1 MLLVSCAISGINNR
15 GIMATRAEWAES
27 LVGAR
32 GAVANATRGLFAPSF
47 SANAVGSAPKMSIW
61 VSVVGYIVAT
71 AIILAIILL
80 FVHFT
85 IRPIFQ
91 FTPGGSGI
99 IPIPGFSD
107 GKLYW
112 KKAKDVS
119 PLTEATMGISTIPSQ
134 NWSFT
139 LDLFIQNPTTL
150 SANYIPVF
158 LREEIIA
165 VGTGPTTNAKSNAHI
180 YLIPGTN
187 DLVVGTTNAA
197 NNVEDVVLSNVP
209 VQTPFRVGV
218 VILDVAMEVYV
229 NGRLMKTRV
238 FDAPP
243 GNFTGRFLPPQGAA
257 ADLVKVRNLQIWTRP
272 LTASEVRYATPALMS
287 GSEFEHDKMASA
299 SSSCV
304 QSMENEVSSSLTSS
318 LSSLDASL
326 PSSMSSITS
335 NIPSMSSITSGLPSV
350 SSITSSL

>member
-1 MLLVSCAISGINNR
+1 
-15 GIMATRAEWAES
+15 MATGTRWAEWTGP
-27 LVGAR
+27 LLGAQT
-32 GAVANATRGLFAPSF
+32 GVANATRGLFAPSF
-47 SANAVGSAPKMSIW
+47 NANAAGTAPKMSIW
-61 VSVVGYIVAT
+61 VSVAGYIVAV
-71 AIILAIILL
+71 AIILSVILL

-119 PLTEATMGISTIPSQ
+119 PLTEATMGISKIPSQ

-139 LDLFIQNPTTL
+139 LDIFIQNPTSLTQ
-150 SANYIPVF
+150 NIPVF
-158 LREEIIA
+158 LREELVSI
-165 VGTGPTTNAKSNAHI
+165 GTTSNLGPKSNAHI
-180 YLIPGTN
+180 YLVPGTN
-187 DLVVGTTNAA
+187 DLIVGTTNSS

-272 LTASEVRYATPALMS
+272 LTASEVRYAKPALMS
-287 GSEFEHDKMASA
+287 GSEFEHDKMAGA
-299 SSSCV
+299 ASSCV
-304 QSMENEVSSSLTSS
+304 QSMENEISSSLTSS

-335 NIPSMSSITSGLPSV
+335 NIPSMSSITSSIPSMSSITSGLPSV